1 MVRENVLLQLE
12 HLRSYDPVR
21 EGERAGSLALHGW
34 VYHLERGAFE
44 AYDPESGR
52 WMPLGGTS

>member
-1 MVRENVLLQLE
+1 MRENVLLQLE

-34 VYHLERGAFE
+34 VYHLETGTLE
-44 AYDPESGR
+44 AYDPDTHTWVS
-52 WMPLGGTS
+52 L